1 MRWSSGLAKA
11 ILVVSIVVS
20 RPLAGSVAVCAQ
32 PSREVVELQATLESL
47 AAGGE
52 PALVSAAGLTRNNTP
67 LWTLENLAPFDSGS
81 TAHRLVLVGGLDGN
95 VDSARMVLDALRWF
109 KEDASEAEK
118 QGWIVSALPLAEPMS
133 DDGRPPARF
142 PPVDGFFDHS
152 ARPES
157 RYLWRWVTYQAPD
170 LVVEFRVGA
179 DFSLR
184 VVDIATNQADG
195 SLAAALV
202 DRRAPEG
209 LGSVETFVAIARP
222 EAGATVMRE
231 VLARASAQRSGL
243 RAVLAGR
250 IERSPL
256 DVARVLAQRYP
267 ETPAMSYIPAL
278 AWVHTLRLARLT
290 GDTSLRGKVLEHIRP
305 WVSGEQP
312 LFGDTV
318 RLSAVA
324 GTMVF
329 GELQTSSESDREV
342 MFRLAAEGVAQAA
355 AERSPGVP
363 QYGSGWSDDLFLGT
377 IAAVRAGDTVGLGA
391 ATRLILHYAQ
401 RLQQP
406 NGLFQHAV
414 DAPVAW
420 GRGNGFAALGLAET
434 LAVLPLSHPARG
446 PILEIYQRLM
456 RGLKVHQAP
465 DGMWREIVDVPGSYR
480 ETSVTALAVTAM
492 ARGLRLGWLD
502 ESYRLIVERA
512 WRAVLAHVRDDGR
525 LVDVCISTGAGP
537 SQRYYLDRPAV
548 NGADDRGGAMVLGA
562 ALEVHTLARGE

>member
-20 RPLAGSVAVCAQ
+20 RPLAGSVAVWAQ

-243 RAVLAGR
+243 RAALAGR

-342 MFRLAAEGVAQAA
+342 MLRLAAEGVAQAA

-420 GRGNGFAALGLAET
+420 GRGNGFAALGLAESLT
-434 LAVLPLSHPARG
+434 YIPESHPERDLILNMYTKLMEALKPLQEPSGMYRQLIDFPGAYHEFTSTSMIGYSMTRG
-446 PILEIYQRLM
+446 I
-456 RGLKVHQAP
+456 
-465 DGMWREIVDVPGSYR
+465 
-480 ETSVTALAVTAM
+480 
-492 ARGLRLGWLD
+492 RLGWIDNSYLD
-502 ESYRLIVERA
+502 TVHAAWTGIKERIDEEGNIVDGCTGSGVMDNRL
-512 WRAVLAHVRDDGR
+512 
-525 LVDVCISTGAGP
+525 S
-537 SQRYYLDRPAV
+537 YLDRPA
-548 NGADDRGGAMVLGA
+548 NSGYDDRSGSMALWFA
-562 ALEVHTLARGE
+562 AEIANLER